1 MSVALHHVVDEGPSV
16 DAPVLLLG
24 ASLGGSVAMW
34 APAVPALTA
43 RRRVVRFDLRGQ
55 GSSPVPPGPYAIED
69 LAGDVL
75 ALMDR
80 LDVARAAYA
89 GISLG
94 GMVGLALAIG
104 APSRIGGLVACC
116 TSAHPGNPEGW
127 AARAAA
133 VRATGSTAPI
143 AEAVVDRWLTPGF
156 AVEHPDV
163 RAALLEGLLD
173 SPAEGYAACCGVLE
187 RLDLRPQLPG
197 VTVPTLVIGGHDDEA
212 LPPEHGRAIAAA
224 IPSARFALLAGVAHI
239 PSAERPDALA
249 ALLLDGLEAT
259 A

>member
-1 MSVALHHVVDEGPSV
+1 VSVALHHVVDEGPSA

-55 GSSPVPPGPYAIED
+55 GASPVRPGPYAIED
-69 LAGDVL
+69 LADDVL

-80 LDVARAAYA
+80 LGVARAAYA
-89 GISLG
+89 GISIG
-94 GMVGLALAIG
+94 GMVGLALAIA
-104 APSRIGGLVACC
+104 APSRISGLVACC

-133 VRATGSTAPI
+133 VRAAGSTAPI
-143 AEAVVDRWLTPGF
+143 AEAVDRWLTPGF
-156 AVEHPDV
+156 AAEHPDV
-163 RAALLEGLLD
+163 RAALLAGLLA

-197 VTVPTLVIGGHDDEA
+197 VMVPTLVIGGQDDEA

-224 IPSARFALLAGVAHI
+224 IPGARFALLAGVAHI

-249 ALLLDGLEAT
+249 ALVLDGLEAT